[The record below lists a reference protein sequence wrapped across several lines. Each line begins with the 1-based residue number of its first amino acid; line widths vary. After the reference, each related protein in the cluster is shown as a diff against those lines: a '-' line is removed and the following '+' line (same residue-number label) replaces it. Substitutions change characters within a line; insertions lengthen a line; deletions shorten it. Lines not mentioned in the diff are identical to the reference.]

1 MDGVT
6 VTNAELYEKLKM
18 DLNLLEKGF
27 FILNYFK
34 AINSN
39 SINYTFLEKNFG
51 NFGQILENLAKI

>member
-34 AINSN
+34 AINSY

>member
-27 FILNYFK
+27 FILNYLK